1 MTENFELLPRHH
13 SRPQSRSFPDHVT
26 TKRQAL
32 GTRMSRHQI
41 ARTVKIQLD
50 EWKLRNIC

>member
-13 SRPQSRSFPDHVT
+13 SRPQRHSFPDHVT
-26 TKRQAL
+26 TKGRAL